1 VLSTVTAILHFI
13 IENVYYPGTIWQDN
27 NVLIEVGSLIQTGE
41 LVTCCN
47 RSQGLLL
54 EVVR

>member
-41 LVTCCN
+41 VVTCYN
-47 RSQGLLL
+47 RSRGFY
-54 EVVR
+54 